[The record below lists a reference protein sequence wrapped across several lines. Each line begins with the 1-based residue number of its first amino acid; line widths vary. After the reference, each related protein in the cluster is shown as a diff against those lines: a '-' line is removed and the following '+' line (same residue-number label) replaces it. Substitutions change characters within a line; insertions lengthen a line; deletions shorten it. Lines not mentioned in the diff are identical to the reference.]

1 MNLNTIFVQTENILF
16 TYVEENYLK
25 AIYHLSEEGAKSVNT
40 NAIAIELNTTP
51 ASVSDMI
58 QKLSKKKA
66 VHYEKY
72 RGVNVSNKGKETALR
87 VIRKHRLWE
96 VFLVQKLNFNWDE
109 VHEVAEQLEHI
120 KSPLLIK
127 RLDEFLGYPKHDP
140 HGDPIPDEEGKFST
154 PKKQTLSNTENG
166 TSGTVIGVSDSS
178 SAFLKYLDKIGVSIG
193 TELKVAEKNDFDGS
207 LDIELK
213 EKTITISPL
222 AAENISIVVS

>member
-1 MNLNTIFVQTENILF
+1 LF

-96 VFLVQKLNFNWDE
+96 VFLVQQLNFNWDE

-154 PKKQTLSNTENG
+154 PKKQTLSDTDIGIN
-166 TSGTVIGVSDSS
+166 GTVIGVSDSS

-193 TELKVAEKNDFDGS
+193 SELKVADKNDFDGS
-207 LDIELK
+207 LDIELR
-213 EKTITISPL
+213 ERTITISSL
-222 AAENISIVVS
+222 AAANISIVVT